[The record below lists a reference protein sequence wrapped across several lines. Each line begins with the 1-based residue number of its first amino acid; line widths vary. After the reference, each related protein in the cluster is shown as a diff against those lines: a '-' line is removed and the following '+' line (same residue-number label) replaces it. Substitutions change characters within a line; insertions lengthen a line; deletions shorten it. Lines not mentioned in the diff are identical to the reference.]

1 MLDISYPYLL
11 AVEIGQRKL
20 SESLARRIT
29 WRFGISSNIRDK
41 EAAPMAWDQNS
52 KKLVPYS
59 LEMFRQHTSQLPT
72 FLIPPD
78 MEDAVTPSLRSYG
91 RACHVALDSAQGAQ
105 RLGAALH
112 SLFAWFAE
120 HFSSDAAV
128 VAFLASARKLYPRDP
143 GIDAARRAMLGYGYD
158 LAEQYYVEKQK
169 KSQLQ
174 RKRRRKRKRV

>member
-1 MLDISYPYLL
+1 MTLIEKPMHCMCFALSKLRFSDMHRFMRRKSTFEKHRQLRAIRVALDKNQKEFAGMLDISYPYLL

-72 FLIPPD
+72 
-78 MEDAVTPSLRSYG
+78 
-91 RACHVALDSAQGAQ
+91 
-105 RLGAALH
+105 
-112 SLFAWFAE
+112 
-120 HFSSDAAV
+120 
-128 VAFLASARKLYPRDP
+128 
-143 GIDAARRAMLGYGYD
+143 
-158 LAEQYYVEKQK
+158 
-169 KSQLQ
+169 
-174 RKRRRKRKRV
+174 